1 MAPKGAIRLFGPV
14 KSQKMENVKSHQA
27 PVPEQ
32 DVGFFR
38 LWWRSSRES
47 LFKQQRRA
55 LWGEHQSGLW
65 NEVRATVVYARV
77 AWRDRRPQ
85 VLTET
90 WESLCARK
98 GYTEEAIADGL
109 RRALHQ
115 HWLMY
120 AVAGVVVVYAAWLME
135 TASVMAGLVAF
146 APAVGALVCGYC
158 AGYRAWQLQH
168 RRLIRFVDALRIRGT
183 YLVL

>member
-1 MAPKGAIRLFGPV
+1 MAPQGAIRLFGPV
-14 KSQKMENVKSHQA
+14 KSQKMKNVKSTA
-27 PVPEQ
+27 ARTNEE

-38 LWWRSSRES
+38 LWWRSSQDS
-47 LFKQQRRA
+47 LLRQQWRA
-55 LWGEHQSGLW
+55 LWGEHQAGLW
-65 NEVRATVVYARV
+65 REFRSAIAYAWT
-77 AWRDRRPQ
+77 AWRERRPQ
-85 VLTET
+85 VVVET